1 MLGKKFKLEFVSL
14 DSKKIPDPDLDSYG
28 EFQDPGF
35 VRRILGSW
43 IRIRIIVHADPH
55 HWF

>member
-14 DSKKIPDPDLDSYG
+14 DSKKIPDPELDSYG

-35 VRRILGSW
+35 VRRISGSW
-43 IRIRIIVHADPH
+43 IRIRIIVNADPH